1 MIHRATFGEITR
13 HEENQRLISTADLKP
28 IERQFLVAMQR
39 MAFGRFERVPIR
51 DGSLILSPWPATVQE
66 VRFGSESPVF
76 GTQSGDFDL
85 KTQVV
90 QLFTFVRGVDVGEI
104 RCLQIKHGL
113 PFLMEFENGPKTP
126 GAAHDD

>member
-1 MIHRATFGEITR
+1 MIHLATLGEITR
-13 HEENQRLISTADLKP
+13 REENQRLVSTADLKP

-39 MAFGRFERVPIR
+39 MAFGRFEHVPIR

-85 KTQVV
+85 KAQVV
-90 QLFTFVRGVDVGEI
+90 QLFTFVRG
-104 RCLQIKHGL
+104 
-113 PFLMEFENGPKTP
+113 
-126 GAAHDD
+126 A